1 MRKAG
6 RRLGEFGPFKT
17 IQQRISLGKET
28 SVGHPGEKQP
38 LGLKDDQITENSFLD
53 TFAKLFTLQF
63 GFSEQK
69 TKTMVTV
76 VNSGLFSKANI
87 VMVD

>member
-1 MRKAG
+1 MKAG
-6 RRLGEFGPFKT
+6 RRLGEFGPFKK

-28 SVGHPGEKQP
+28 SVGGEKQP

-69 TKTMVTV
+69 TKTMV

>member
-1 MRKAG
+1 
-6 RRLGEFGPFKT
+6 LGEFGPFKT
-17 IQQRISLGKET
+17 IQQRSSFGKET